1 MELQTRTS
9 SERHIITR
17 DKDFQAC
24 SNMMFRGRPED
35 VVGEGGSPQEIME
48 YESFMG
54 RFFVNLN
61 ELFDVKNFFH

>member
-35 VVGEGGSPQEIME
+35 VVGEGGVHRKSWSM
-48 YESFMG
+48 
-54 RFFVNLN
+54 NLSWVDS
-61 ELFDVKNFFH
+61 L